1 MQLQR
6 HAYPTAFPYK
16 LTVASGLTHTEFHL
30 VNEYALREPEP
41 IALLFDFLPGKT
53 GETYVSS
60 ERKMFTLGVATGK
73 LSTTP
78 APKEF
83 LERTMHFPPSES
95 IKQFFKDHGNYDHV
109 FVTNYLRTKLP
120 TLLFKI
126 RNPTL
131 PRAITH
137 GDLFLDNCLWDEGKQ
152 ELSSV
157 LDFEEVCYEPAILDV
172 AMTILGCCFD
182 KERGEIIESWTK
194 SFIDG
199 YCSIRPLTS
208 LEIEL
213 LPDMMD
219 FVIIVAAFWRF
230 NQFVVLHPELNMQES
245 YRELSDRMERD
256 KNFPNFWRR
265 SDTQTW
271 LASLLNKYR
280 ENVKTYES
288 TRGGLNAR
296 GLSFKSA
303 LFTGYAPDL
312 GLFVPSS
319 LPRFTVS
326 DLQSMKGMSY
336 TAVVKRLLPEF
347 ISSAELERSEIEAA
361 IDSAFSS
368 FAHPDV
374 LPLVKLPSNDKRK
387 APIHIMEMFHGPTGA
402 FKDLSMQII
411 GKLMQALLNKDKASN
426 DSKQSTNKTI
436 VVGTSGDTGSAAIYA
451 IRDCPN
457 IDIVVLY
464 PEGRVSRVQELQMVT
479 EQKAHVFA
487 VEGTSDDL
495 DVPIKNVLADASF
508 TAEHSL
514 CSINSINLA
523 RVALQSAHFIYAY
536 VNLVD
541 NIGSFP
547 LIASIPC
554 GACGDLVGAI
564 MAREMGVP
572 LVLVAA
578 VNENDILA
586 RTMATGVFRT
596 VDHVEATTSP
606 SMDIQVPYNW
616 ERVVYYASHG
626 NTTEVA
632 KFMTKFEENSSV
644 GAEMPSAWLSYLR
657 SFLYSSAVN
666 KQAVASVTRDT
677 WVSDKYVLDPHT
689 AVGVQGYLNVESEVN
704 PQHFWPV
711 VVLATATPHKFEES
725 VKPALQI
732 DAIPN
737 PPAAFQGLDDKAK
750 YSKPMK
756 KGTDW
761 EQLLRQEVMA
771 ITNSR
776 KSS

>member
-1 MQLQR
+1 M
-6 HAYPTAFPYK
+6 TK
-16 LTVASGLTHTEFHL
+16 TDGLNTTEYHL

-41 IALLFDFLPGKT
+41 VALLFDFLPGKT

-60 ERKMFTLGVATGK
+60 ENRMFTLGVAAGK
-73 LSTTP
+73 LSTIP

-95 IKQFFKDHGNYDHV
+95 IKAFFKQHGNYDHI
-109 FVTNYLRTKLP
+109 FVTKYLRTKLP
-120 TLLFKI
+120 TLLGKV
-126 RNPTL
+126 RNPKL

-137 GDLFLDNCLWDEGKQ
+137 GDLFLDNCLWDEAKD

-182 KERGEIIESWTK
+182 KERGELIEPWTR

-199 YCSIRPLTS
+199 YCSVRPLTS

-245 YRELSDRMERD
+245 YKELSDRMECE
-256 KNFPNFWRR
+256 KNFPNFWRS
-265 SDTQTW
+265 SDVQSW
-271 LASLLNKYR
+271 LDTLLKKHR

-288 TRGGLNAR
+288 TRGGADSR
-296 GLSFKSA
+296 GISFKKA

-312 GLFVPSS
+312 GLLVPTS
-319 LPRFTVS
+319 LPRFTVA
-326 DLQSMKGMSY
+326 DLESMKNMSY
-336 TAVVKRLLPEF
+336 TAIVKRLLPEF

-361 IDSAFSS
+361 IDAAFATFSHS
-368 FAHPDV
+368 EV
-374 LPLVKLPSNDKRK
+374 LPLVKLPSNNKRK

-411 GKLMQALLNKDKASN
+411 GKLMQALLQKESKGDA
-426 DSKQSTNKTI
+426 SKQSTHKTI
-436 VVGTSGDTGSAAIYA
+436 VVGTSGDTGSAAIHA

-479 EQKAHVFA
+479 EPKAHVFA

-495 DVPIKNVLADASF
+495 DVPIKTVLSDSSF
-508 TAEHSL
+508 VSENSL

-523 RVALQSAHFIYAY
+523 RVTLQSAHFIYAY
-536 VNLVD
+536 VNLVEK
-541 NIGSFP
+541 IGSFP

-564 MAREMGVP
+564 MAREMGLP
-572 LVLVAA
+572 LMLVAS
-578 VNENDILA
+578 VNENDIIA
-586 RTMATGVFRT
+586 RTMSTGHFRT

-616 ERVVYYASHG
+616 ERVIYYASHG

-632 KFMTKFEENSSV
+632 KFMQKFEQDSAV
-644 GAEMPSAWLSYLR
+644 GAEMPTAWLNYLQ
-657 SFLYSSAVN
+657 SFLNASSVN
-666 KQAVASVTRDT
+666 KAAVAEVTRDT
-677 WVSDKYVLDPHT
+677 WASDQYVLDPHT
-689 AVGVQGYLNVESEVN
+689 AVGVQGYLNVQDEVN
-704 PQHFWPV
+704 PQQFWPV
-711 VVLATATPHKFEES
+711 VVLATATPHKFDES
-725 VKPALQI
+725 VKPTLSI
-732 DAIPN
+732 DALPN
-737 PPAAFQGLDDKAK
+737 PPAAFDGLDAKTK

-756 KGTDW
+756 KGSDW
-761 EQLLRQEVMA
+761 EQLLRQEIVS
-771 ITNSR
+771 ITESR